1 MGIQY
6 IERGYLMESIAKIS
20 IITATYNSE
29 KHIEQTIR
37 SVLEQT
43 YEHVEYIIVD
53 GVSTDGT
60 LDIIRKYQDK
70 IDVLISEPDRGVYDA
85 FNKGIKLATGDII
98 YFLNSDDYFYDNQVL
113 EDVAR
118 EFSINSNTS
127 IVYGNVLIKNEKNDS
142 FQILFGRK
150 LALEDF
156 KKRLMPCHQGVFT
169 KKELFYKHG
178 LFNIEYKIASDFDFL
193 VKCFI
198 TDEQKIKYIDRLIS
212 IFREGGLSSDSKKA
226 ISEKDRIIQQYFG
239 LSVNEV
245 QSLND
250 INIEYYRLWL
260 EKILLGD
267 TYLSAVLIEKK
278 IKRVAI
284 FGTKY
289 TALYLVGDLRK
300 MGIEIQVFLD
310 NDIRKQGHFIQGI
323 QILPPA
329 WLAEHNEEVDAIIL
343 SFEGDFDEEVC
354 AQIDSIVPNHDLCV
368 VSWRDLITYS

>member
-1 MGIQY
+1 
-6 IERGYLMESIAKIS
+6 MESIAKVS